1 MIKYSNIYECE
12 RCGKQ
17 RRITKKPKSDT
28 ICSRCGDIMGT
39 LTVNQLKKL
48 NIA

>member
-1 MIKYSNIYECE
+1 MKYSNTYECD

-17 RRITKKPKSDT
+17 KKLATKPNGDRL
-28 ICSRCGDIMGT
+28 CPRCGDIMGT

-48 NIA
+48 SQ